1 MGYFYAVIAA
11 VIWWLAY
18 ALDQR
23 ILEHIST
30 PILVFIN
37 ALFTVLVLLPF
48 ILTHGDEVKSLATLD
63 KTTLT
68 FLGASLLATLLAGF
82 LILIAIGA
90 IGAPK
95 AAIFEIAY
103 PFFVVIFSIFLYQ
116 SHVNNYFILGSIF
129 LFIGS
134 FIIITKG

>member
-1 MGYFYAVIAA
+1 
-11 VIWWLAY
+11 
-18 ALDQR
+18 
-23 ILEHIST
+23 
-30 PILVFIN
+30 LVFIN

-68 FLGASLLATLLAGF
+68 FLGASLVASLLAGF